1 MKLRILAAAA
11 LAAPALALAQAAPQ
25 PEAPPAAAP
34 ADKPAA
40 KSADKPAAKAAGK
53 ASAKPA
59 AGAVATVNGVAVPR
73 SRVDLMMRQQAAR
86 GGQDND
92 QMRALM
98 REELINRELIA
109 QEAGRSGIAKTAD
122 VQAQLDLVRQEIV
135 VGAYI
140 RDWVGKHPIT
150 DADVQKEYDR
160 AKAQAGSSEYR
171 ARHILLETE
180 DQAKAMIAELK
191 KGGKFDELATKNSKD
206 GGTAQ
211 RGGDLDWNVP
221 GTFDRAFSDA
231 MIKLEKGKYTET
243 PVQTRFG
250 YHVILLEDMRPV
262 RFPALAEVKPRLQ
275 QQLVQGKIEELVK
288 SLRAKAK
295 IE

>member
-1 MKLRILAAAA
+1 MRLRIFAAAA
-11 LAAPALALAQAAPQ
+11 LAAPALALAQAPAQ
-25 PEAPPAAAP
+25 TEAPP
-34 ADKPAA
+34 A

-53 ASAKPA
+53 AKPA
-59 AGAVATVNGVAVPR
+59 ATGAIATVNGVAVPR
-73 SRVDLMMRQQAAR
+73 SRADLMMRQQAAR

-109 QEAGRSGIAKTAD
+109 QEAGRTGIAKTPD

-140 RDWVGKHPIT
+140 RDWVAKHPIT
-150 DADVQKEYDR
+150 DADVQKEYDK
-160 AKAQAGSSEYR
+160 AKAQAGDKEYR
-171 ARHILLETE
+171 ARHILLETD
-180 DQAKAMIAELK
+180 DQAKGMIAELK
-191 KGGKFDELATKNSKD
+191 KGAKFDELASKNSKD
-206 GGTAQ
+206 GGTAT

-221 GTFDRAFSDA
+221 GAYDKAFSDA
-231 MIKLEKGKYTET
+231 MVKLDKGKFTDA

-250 YHVILLEDMRPV
+250 YHVILLEDVRPV
-262 RFPALAEVKPRLQ
+262 KFPSLAEVKPRLQ
-275 QQLVQGKIEELVK
+275 QQLVQGKIEDLVK
-288 SLRAKAK
+288 GLRAKAK